1 MGTAPAT
8 GTLLFWF
15 AGNSSHDMQIKSIT
29 IGGNVVATP
38 GRNDKY
44 FNTFNVGA
52 GQDVVMQWDSNYGG
66 GTPSGWGVICYV

>member
-1 MGTAPAT
+1 
-8 GTLLFWF
+8 
-15 AGNSSHDMQIKSIT
+15 MQIKSIT
-29 IGGNVVATP
+29 IGGQVVATP